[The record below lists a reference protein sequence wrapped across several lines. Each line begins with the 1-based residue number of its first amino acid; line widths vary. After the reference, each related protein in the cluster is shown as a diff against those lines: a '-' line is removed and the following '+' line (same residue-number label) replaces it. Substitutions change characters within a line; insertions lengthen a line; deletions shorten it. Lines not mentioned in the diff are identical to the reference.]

1 MIKIWD
7 GKSRTRQEQRYA
19 APDADDWS
27 SIITEVRK
35 TQQVV
40 IENNNVYS
48 NIASEVILIGQPIVL
63 ESNIRLAGN
72 NPEVMGLSIID
83 CGIGEDCIYITQGR
97 ISLSNWVN
105 IIGADKLIPGQCY
118 FLSTLEK
125 GKLTA
130 EAPSIGTV
138 VQVGR
143 AQSNEI
149 LSVSIEIPIYLT

>member
-1 MIKIWD
+1 MIKVWD
-7 GKSRTRQEQRYA
+7 GKSRTRQERKYA
-19 APDADDWS
+19 APDADDWV
-27 SIITEVRK
+27 SIIEEVRG

-48 NIASEVILIGQPIVL
+48 NVADEAILIGQPIVL

-72 NPEVMGLSIID
+72 NPEVIGLSIVD

-118 FLSTLEK
+118 FLSDI